1 MHLSPGVVVVV
12 FPPIQQH
19 ISGYLGV
26 TDELL
31 WSQGKALG
39 AVLTPSGVQ
48 GVMAEPILCKNK
60 AHPMLCGTLKTH
72 FIYSLPTEGFLP
84 VHNPWP
90 QHKAGTIPWV
100 LQEPNSALHNP
111 SDSPGTHS
119 EPKLFVFIYSL
130 NSRIQSKLLQ

>member
-60 AHPMLCGTLKTH
+60 AHPTLCGT
-72 FIYSLPTEGFLP
+72 
-84 VHNPWP
+84 
-90 QHKAGTIPWV
+90 KA
-100 LQEPNSALHNP
+100 H
-111 SDSPGTHS
+111 
-119 EPKLFVFIYSL
+119 
-130 NSRIQSKLLQ
+130 